1 MHAISKVI
9 QCVNECM
16 HPSPRRRRAR
26 ERESATIEGMAETTS
41 NASSTESSSN
51 ASNASNDEE
60 DSDDDASMM
69 RTVLDAVVRA
79 RLKLRETRESAS
91 ARGGWTTTTRDVRRT
106 VRERREEAMRAC
118 ARAIREGTMDESDDA
133 RRGASEE
140 RDVLRACARA
150 ASEARTMGAT
160 ALMRMVESGEPTRR
174 LDAMR
179 EEREEAT
186 AETRRRAARV
196 ESDAREI
203 EARTPRV
210 VEDVERACG
219 SERCVR
225 EAFEGAREAAREAF
239 EGEREARARAA
250 KAARARA
257 RDAEET
263 IDRIVETHVGL
274 R

>member
-1 MHAISKVI
+1 M
-9 QCVNECM
+9 ECT

-41 NASSTESSSN
+41 NASSTASSSN
-51 ASNASNDEE
+51 ASKDEE
-60 DSDDDASMM
+60 DSDDDANVM

-79 RLKLRETRESAS
+79 RLALRATRESAS
-91 ARGGWTTTTRDVRRT
+91 ARGGWTTTTRDVRRR

-118 ARAIREGTMDESDDA
+118 VRGIREGTRDESDAA
-133 RRGASEE
+133 RRGAREE
-140 RDVLRACARA
+140 RDVLRACAEA
-150 ASEARTMGAT
+150 AREARTMGAT
-160 ALMRMVESGEPTRR
+160 ALMRMVESGEPTRC

-196 ESDAREI
+196 EKTAREI

-225 EAFEGAREAAREAF
+225 EAFEGAREEARRAF
-239 EGEREARARAA
+239 EGEREVRARAA
-250 KAARARA
+250 KATRARA
-257 RDAEET
+257 RDAEEM
-263 IDRIVETHVGL
+263 IDRIVETRVGP

>member
-1 MHAISKVI
+1 MRAWM
-9 QCVNECM
+9 ECA
-16 HPSPRRRRAR
+16 HPSHRRRRAR

-51 ASNASNDEE
+51 ASSSNASKDEE
-60 DSDDDASMM
+60 DSDDDANVM

-79 RLKLRETRESAS
+79 RLALRATRESAS
-91 ARGGWTTTTRDVRRT
+91 ARGGWTTTTRDVRRR

-140 RDVLRACARA
+140 RDVLRACAEA
-150 ASEARTMGAT
+150 AREARTMGAT
-160 ALMRMVESGEPTRR
+160 ALMRMVESGEPTRC

-196 ESDAREI
+196 EKTAREI

-225 EAFEGAREAAREAF
+225 EAFEGAREEVRKAF

-250 KAARARA
+250 KATRARA